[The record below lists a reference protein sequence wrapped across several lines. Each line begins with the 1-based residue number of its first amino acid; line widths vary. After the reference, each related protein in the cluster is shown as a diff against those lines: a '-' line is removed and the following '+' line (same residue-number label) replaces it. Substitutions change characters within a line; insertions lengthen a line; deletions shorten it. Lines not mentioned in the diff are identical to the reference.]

1 MGTPPT
7 PQPAKRPVE
16 HEDITHL
23 LGKALVDPHFRHRL
37 LSDPAKVLDELGYAQ
52 GPKTIKFFK
61 DLGGPTGAFDKA
73 ARDLQIDGI
82 GRAGDC

>member
-1 MGTPPT
+1 MVAPPASK
-7 PQPAKRPVE
+7 PPGRPVE

-23 LGKALVDPHFRHRL
+23 LGKALVDPAFRHRL
-37 LSDPAKVLDELGYAQ
+37 LSDPGKVLDELGYAQ

-73 ARDLQIDGI
+73 AKDLQIDGL